1 MMSDVPAEFATDNLV
16 KYLISNED
24 KECSTE
30 DNPAQGEK
38 DECYHEEETVT
49 VGVRERVCKLNL
61 EKKTNLFWSNNSY
74 NKESCPLTS

>member
-61 EKKTNLFWSNNSY
+61 EK
-74 NKESCPLTS
+74 NKFILEQ